1 MLEAALFGH
10 DRVPGHVLH
19 LAHDRLAVEVAE
31 LDTFRRNYGQI
42 TVGKE
47 EQITRV
53 VENGRHVGSNKVLV
67 FPETDYCGRT
77 VARSHDLVWLL
88 DGNYRQGENAREFP
102 HRLAHGFF
110 EGRPVS
116 VAGLEEILFNEV
128 GDNLGIRLGRELMAF
143 FDQFFLQKQVVLD
156 DTVMYDDDLPG
167 AVTVRVRV
175 LLGRPSVGSP
185 AGMSNAIGSI
195 ERLQPDN
202 FFQVAQLAFGAADL
216 QAGAIPRNCNAGRVI
231 TTVLEP
237 LQAINDHRNNALFT
251 NVSHDSAH
259 SDDSSFSAG
268 SSESFLANEGCV
280 LPEQG

>member
-1 MLEAALFGH
+1 
-10 DRVPGHVLH
+10 
-19 LAHDRLAVEVAE
+19 
-31 LDTFRRNYGQI
+31 
-42 TVGKE
+42 
-47 EQITRV
+47 
-53 VENGRHVGSNKVLV
+53 
-67 FPETDYCGRT
+67 
-77 VARSHDLVWLL
+77 
-88 DGNYRQGENAREFP
+88 
-102 HRLAHGFF
+102 
-110 EGRPVS
+110 
-116 VAGLEEILFNEV
+116 
-128 GDNLGIRLGRELMAF
+128 MAF

-237 LQAINDHRNNALFT
+237 LQAINDHRNNALFPT
-251 NVSHDSAH
+251 YPTIPHIATTPH
-259 SDDSSFSAG
+259 FRLG
-268 SSESFLANEGCV
+268 LAKASLLMKDASYPSKG
-280 LPEQG
+280 